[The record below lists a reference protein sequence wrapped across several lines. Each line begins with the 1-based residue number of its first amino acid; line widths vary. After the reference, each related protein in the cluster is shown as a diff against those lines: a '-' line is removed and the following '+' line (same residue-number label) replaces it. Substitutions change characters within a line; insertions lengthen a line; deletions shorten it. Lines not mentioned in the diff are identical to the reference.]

1 MKELTSSKLVV
12 PSNVARRPSAI
23 HESVGG
29 VGGGGGGGAGGGGG
43 GGEGVSLPLTALSP
57 RNTWWGEGG
66 QAIPTPHLSD

>member
-29 VGGGGGGGAGGGGG
+29 VGGGGG